1 MGYALAAA
9 AACLGAETTL
19 ITGPTALTPPD
30 GVTVIAIE
38 STADLHAAVKERF
51 PSCDCL
57 IMAAAPSD
65 YRPAHVAD
73 RKLKRSEG
81 LQLVLE
87 PTVDILRDLA
97 PGKRDNQIV
106 VGFALETDNGIANAQ
121 RKLRE
126 KHLDLIVLNIPG
138 ADSGFST
145 QTNRVTII
153 RADGSPEEWPLLS
166 KDEVASRLMALVAE
180 SFADRQE

>member
-1 MGYALAAA
+1 MIPI
-9 AACLGAETTL
+9 ETT
-19 ITGPTALTPPD
+19 A
-30 GVTVIAIE
+30 E
-38 STADLHAAVKERF
+38 LHTAVKERF
-51 PSCDCL
+51 ESCDCL

-65 YRPAHVAD
+65 YRPARVAD

-97 PGKRDNQIV
+97 PGKRRDQVV
-106 VGFALETDNGIANAQ
+106 VGFALETDDAVANAQ

-145 QTNRVTII
+145 ETNRVTIV
-153 RADGSPEEWPLLS
+153 RQGGSPEEWPLLS
-166 KDEVASRLMALVAE
+166 KQDVAFRLMALVAE
-180 SFADRQE
+180 SFADRHR